1 MTSGGREEADE
12 EAKGKEMIKKIRKG
26 TGDEEEEKTRSG
38 KEPENFEAK
47 GSEKEKNERRKDQEK

>member
-1 MTSGGREEADE
+1 MTSGGGEDADE

-26 TGDEEEEKTRSG
+26 IGDEEEEKTRSG

-47 GSEKEKNERRKDQEK
+47 GSEKENNERRKDQEK